1 MPLVSYQD
9 YNKILDN
16 AKKEHYALP
25 AINISSAL
33 TANAAMQGFAESK
46 SDGIIQM
53 STGAGEFAS
62 GLGVKD
68 MALGAK
74 VLAEHIHSLAERY
87 NVFIILHT
95 DHCVPSKWENFVCP
109 LVEWTKERRAK
120 GLPNLFH
127 SHMFDGSELPI
138 KENIKISKKYLEQ
151 FASLELILE
160 LEIGV
165 VGGEEDGINNENVAR
180 EKLFTS
186 PEDMIYTYESLKE
199 VANARYILAATFGN
213 VHGVYKPGNVKLS
226 PQILKNGQD
235 LVMQKHGA
243 AAKMDLVFHGG
254 SGSELEDIH
263 KTLEY
268 GVIKMNV
275 DTDTQYAY
283 TRAIVDHMMK
293 NYEGVLKID
302 GEVGSKKFYDTRSY
316 LKSAEKSMAARVQK
330 ACDDLKS
337 TGKTLFTA

>member
-9 YNKILDN
+9 YNKILDV
-16 AKKEHYALP
+16 AKKEKYALP

-33 TANAAMQGFAESK
+33 TANAAMQGFAQAK
-46 SDGIIQM
+46 SDGIIQL

-62 GLGVKD
+62 GLGVND
-68 MALGAK
+68 MALGAR
-74 VLAEHIHSLAERY
+74 VVAEHIHTLADKY

-95 DHCVPSKWENFVCP
+95 DHCIPKKWDSFVRP

-127 SHMFDGSELPI
+127 SHMFDGSELSVA
-138 KENIKISKKYLEQ
+138 ENVKLSKSYLEE

-165 VGGEEDGINNENVAR
+165 VGGEEDGINNEGVAA

-186 PEDMIYTYESLKE
+186 SEDMLYTYEALKQIPG
-199 VANARYILAATFGN
+199 ANYMLAATFGN

-226 PQILKNGQD
+226 PKILKNGQD
-235 LVMQKHGA
+235 VVMQKYGA
-243 AAKMDLVFHGG
+243 EAKMNLVFHGG
-254 SGSELEDIH
+254 SGSELADIH
-263 KTLEY
+263 ETLDY

-283 TRAIVDHMMK
+283 TRAIAHHMFQ
-293 NYEGVLKID
+293 NYDGVLKID
-302 GEVGSKKFYDTRSY
+302 TEVGSKKFYDVRSY
-316 LKSAEKSMAARVQK
+316 SKAAEKSMSQRVVQ
-330 ACDDLKS
+330 ACSDLKS
-337 TGKTLFTA
+337 KGKTLFSN